1 MKRNSKRF
9 LSLFLSIPMAMSL
22 VATPV
27 SATVPDGDSETTVV
41 TDPGTQENTEETA
54 PETVEE
60 PQEEAAE
67 TTTEESQEGADETAS
82 QGNTVF
88 TVQDS
93 LSTFTVDTS
102 KIEAPEIN
110 VNEMQLTEEELNSVD
125 ESDPE
130 IATIKEELQNI
141 KVLNADGESVALTEE
156 QIQTVLGMY
165 TQYQEQWQDNADV
178 LGVQS
183 PFYLQF
189 NDDGEDG
196 LGVLGEMLT
205 LAGVSVDDVRSGNYS
220 YDDLTGMIMNFLY
233 GDQFGIKYYGD
244 TIRTKRNEALQ
255 AVKDSGAQT
264 DVQKILVLNTWLS
277 QNNTFDMSYI
287 MNQMGDEPVM
297 TAPEPQ
303 QNEHYDEIYAA
314 MEEVYRPQIEAQ
326 FQSQFRTVAEQQ
338 VGLAIWQ
345 NAIKSAVAQQYQAQ
359 NPDATEED
367 VNTYAEQ
374 YMTENADAIAT
385 DPRAYVVE
393 HLGGEEVAA
402 QMETQVNGYL
412 ASEEGQAAVES
423 AYTQIMDTQIPD
435 LGNMT
440 PNQAIEE
447 YTKQAAAGLTDGIL
461 GYWEGNHIGALAEG
475 ASVCMGYAKA
485 FAYLMQCMYPEI
497 YLKDGATDIDVA
509 SNWKTAADLYYD
521 ENGNLDISQNYNVD
535 LVRITFNASVS
546 MYGEPQPDFS
556 SDHFWN
562 AVKVDGKWYY
572 VDPCYT
578 DVFSEVMNRDR
589 VETNGYMNHTYF
601 MISHS
606 SLAEMFD
613 GNYSEIKT
621 LYADCDGTVVNEDYT
636 SSDYE
641 GSWVT
646 RVVSNVYSDGEYIY
660 YMYDSTDLLEMLR
673 EYNNSQ
679 GNYQDMEF
687 EDAVYKIVRHK
698 ITDTDLGDGDTDYE
712 TLIDFN
718 SGDSVTVY
726 NPETGEMEAN
736 EMLTELYANF
746 VEEQSVYPAIHT
758 TPVLYG
764 EKLYFN
770 VSNSILSYDLATG
783 AVAEVKE
790 YNTVNV
796 VRDKTEVFGAMGFDV
811 DNSAEEPDF
820 TFENHPIAGMTLKD
834 DGQLYVDIA
843 TNLSYI
849 AGRDPHDYTD
859 SSSYGYEF
867 EESNYNPDYN
877 EFANQMMD
885 DQGISDDMLEQMG
898 YKREINDNAEF
909 MWVANATETLDMA
922 HFGGDTHE
930 YSTVTV
936 DSYCGRDGFT
946 ENRCT
951 TCGAIEAESRVVD
964 EDSAYDGHH
973 YVLFSEEY
981 YTKDESENWNTG
993 DTYVCT
999 VCGFHIAEPTEP
1011 KQNSN
1016 MTDEEYEEQ
1025 MAQYEEEKAI
1035 YDEAVATAGHTYTA
1049 AEPQWSEDFT
1059 SVTFS
1064 GLQCSSACTERK
1076 NSLDCLLNDDT
1087 VTVTLT
1093 EAVTAP
1099 AELTASEGTCAE
1111 GVTSTYTATGEAEGY
1126 AYTVT
1131 TTNTWEAGDHVF
1143 VNGKCIKCGEAD
1155 PDSIAAPTI
1164 ESVYSRVQTTAKVT
1178 WDAVDNAVGYQL
1190 WRSTDPNAADEDWT
1204 LTKTIN
1210 SSNMDQ
1216 YAKEDGTIQYTNV
1229 ELEVGVTYYY
1239 KVRSFA
1245 LQSGAT
1251 DESDEASRIYSEFSD
1266 VAYMPAAVVMGDVY
1280 SAATNKVRLNWN
1292 EVGGADGYQIWRQN
1306 EDGSYSI
1313 VKTLG
1318 DKDNTL
1324 TDDQGATTAYSN
1336 VGLEAGKTYTYKM
1349 RAFSIP
1355 TDGTK
1360 VFGAYSDEITVAVM
1374 PESTTVSAESIN
1386 ANSVNISWESVSG
1399 AAGYQIWMSTSSDGE
1414 YQIAKGIND
1423 GSTIFYTKYELES
1436 GSTYY
1441 FKVRAFTDVDGKKTF
1456 GAYSNVV
1463 SVQVK

>member
-9 LSLFLSIPMAMSL
+9 LSLFLSVPMAMSL

-41 TDPGTQENTEETA
+41 TDQGTQENTDETA

-60 PQEEAAE
+60 PQEEAVEATAEEPQEETAE
-67 TTTEESQEGADETAS
+67 TAPE
-82 QGNTVF
+82 GNTVF

-110 VNEMQLTEEELNSVD
+110 VNEMQLTEEELDSVD

-141 KVLNADGESVALTEE
+141 KVLNADGESVALTDE
-156 QIQTVLGMY
+156 QIETVVGMY
-165 TQYQEQWQDNADV
+165 SQYQQQWQENADV

-189 NDDGEDG
+189 NDNQDE

-233 GDQFGIKYYGD
+233 GDQFGIEYYGD

-255 AVKDSGAQT
+255 AVEDSGAQT

-297 TAPEPQ
+297 TAEEPK
-303 QNEHYDEIYAA
+303 QNEHYDDIYAA
-314 MEEVYRPQIEAQ
+314 MEKVYRPQIEAQ

-345 NAIKSAVAQQYQAQ
+345 NAIKNAVAQQYQAQ

-367 VNTYAEQ
+367 VKAYAEQ
-374 YMTENADAIAT
+374 YMTDHADAIAQ

-393 HLGGEEVAA
+393 NLGGEDVAA
-402 QMETQVNGYL
+402 QMEAQVNEYL
-412 ASEEGQAAVES
+412 ASEEGQATVES

-440 PNQAIEE
+440 PNQAIET
-447 YTKQAAAGLTDGIL
+447 YTQQAAAGLTDGIL

-509 SNWKTAADLYYD
+509 SNWKAAKDLYYD
-521 ENGNLDISQNYNVD
+521 ENGNLDINQNYNVD

-606 SLAEMFD
+606 SLAEMFA
-613 GNYSEIKT
+613 GNYSVIKT

-679 GNYQDMEF
+679 GNYQDLEF

-698 ITDTDLGDGDTDYE
+698 MTGEDKGDGDTDYE

-726 NPETGEMEAN
+726 NPTTGEMEAN

-764 EKLYFN
+764 GKLYFN
-770 VSNSILSYDLATG
+770 VSNSILSYDLESG
-783 AVAEVKE
+783 AVVEVKE

-811 DNSAEEPDF
+811 NNSAENPDF
-820 TFENHPIAGMTLKD
+820 TFENHPIAGMTLKG
-834 DGQLYVDIA
+834 DGKLYVDIA

-877 EFANQMMD
+877 EFADQKIESGGYTD
-885 DQGISDDMLEQMG
+885 DQLEQMG
-898 YKREINDNAEF
+898 YTREINDNAEF
-909 MWVANATETLDMA
+909 MWVANATETLDMG
-922 HFGGDTHE
+922 HFAGDTHE

-936 DSYCGRDGFT
+936 DPYCGRDSYT

-951 TCGAIEAESRVVD
+951 ECGAIEDGSRVVN
-964 EDSAYDGHH
+964 EDTACDAHH
-973 YVLFSEEY
+973 YVKFDEEY
-981 YTKDESENWNTG
+981 YTKDADGNWRTG
-993 DTYVCT
+993 TCYVCT
-999 VCGFHIAEPTEP
+999 MCGFAISEPTEP
-1011 KQNSN
+1011 KENAYGN
-1016 MTDEEYEEQ
+1016 NDDYEEKLAEYEEL
-1025 MAQYEEEKAI
+1025 KAI
-1035 YDEAVATAGHTYTA
+1035 YDDAVATAGHTYTA
-1049 AEPQWSEDFT
+1049 SEPQWSEDFT

-1099 AELTASEGTCAE
+1099 AELTAAEGTCAE

-1266 VAYMPAAVVMGDVY
+1266 SAYMPAAVVMGDVY

-1292 EVGGADGYQIWRQN
+1292 EVGGAVGYQIWRQN
-1306 EDGSYSI
+1306 EDGSFSI

-1324 TDDQGATTAYSN
+1324 TDNQGATTAYSN